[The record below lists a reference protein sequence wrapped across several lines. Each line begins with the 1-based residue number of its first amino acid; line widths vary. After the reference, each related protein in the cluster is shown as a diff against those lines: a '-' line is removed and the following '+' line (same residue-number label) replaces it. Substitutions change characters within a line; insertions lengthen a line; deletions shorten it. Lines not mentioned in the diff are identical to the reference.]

1 MTRALVELCE
11 EFSGGRDRRLIVA
24 RFASR
29 WFVLAGSHAAELG
42 SYGVTGPFDRHGD
55 AVRAA
60 LQMRGRA
67 TRRGRETL
75 HVVEEE

>member
-1 MTRALVELCE
+1 MTRSLVELCE

-29 WFVLAGSHAAELG
+29 WFVLAGFHAAELG
-42 SYGVTGPFDRHGD
+42 SYGVTGPFDHHGD

-60 LQMRGRA
+60 VRMHDDAAMRGR
-67 TRRGRETL
+67 EVL
-75 HVVEEE
+75 QVVEE